1 MRRYLLDSAI
11 LAALLNSRPAVI
23 ALVQPWIAGQE
34 AATSILAYGEVI
46 EYLKPRA
53 DFARRYGALRALLR
67 GVYPHF
73 LTYRIVE
80 RYADIRLQLRPPHG
94 PGLIGDV
101 DTLIA
106 ATALERNLT
115 VVTTDSDF
123 QRVPGL
129 KVMLIP
135 RAQLRATLPHP

>member
-11 LAALLNSRPAVI
+11 LAAVLNNRPTVV
-23 ALVQPWIAGQE
+23 ALAQPWIAGHE
-34 AATSILAYGEVI
+34 AATSMLTYGEVI

-53 DFARRYGALRALLR
+53 DFTRRHAALRALLR

-115 VVTTDSDF
+115 VVTTDGDF
-123 QRVPGL
+123 QRMPGL
-129 KVMLIP
+129 NVVLIP
-135 RAQLRATLPHP
+135 RAQVRAGQLSS